1 MTDQATSDFS
11 GSSSEPISDAGAA
24 SLGPVQHPLAYFGQ
38 AKSLGWLVFKNK
50 ILTIITPGFYRFW
63 SKTRIR
69 KCIWG
74 ANLFLANHWNIPA
87 RVRSCF
93 SDS

>member
-38 AKSLGWLVFKNK
+38 AKSLG
-50 ILTIITPGFYRFW
+50 
-63 SKTRIR
+63 
-69 KCIWG
+69 
-74 ANLFLANHWNIPA
+74 
-87 RVRSCF
+87 
-93 SDS
+93 